1 MSTAAYILYTVCR
14 CEEQALNQT
23 TQQAPNPASARADM
37 SLSKY
42 PSQSQQHCSISTALR
57 HQVAKNRTSPATV
70 DQKCVTQTKSLEL
83 QIWLI
88 SICEVDTW
96 LWRVKQFNTFQH
108 AAWNTMIQI
117 SWLLNIFI
125 VNQQK
130 DKEVAFSFNAPLT
143 LEIRRAVK
151 SSNKQLK
158 T

>member
-1 MSTAAYILYTVCR
+1 
-14 CEEQALNQT
+14 
-23 TQQAPNPASARADM
+23 
-37 SLSKY
+37 
-42 PSQSQQHCSISTALR
+42 
-57 HQVAKNRTSPATV
+57 
-70 DQKCVTQTKSLEL
+70 
-83 QIWLI
+83 
-88 SICEVDTW
+88 
-96 LWRVKQFNTFQH
+96 
-108 AAWNTMIQI
+108 MIQI